1 MVGIDRVVSSSPPTE
16 PPGRRGSRFKSVE
29 CGMWTYR
36 HLLRTIIPMTVTTVM
51 AMVGLTGENETRN
64 VSRRTN
70 MESVAETIVCK
81 FGKVMYE
88 YKTTTRE
95 ESKNRRT
102 RLGKDRL
109 SLGLLLVGL
118 TIPNRISV
126 LLGNDDKHDEKG
138 CRP

>member
-1 MVGIDRVVSSSPPTE
+1 
-16 PPGRRGSRFKSVE
+16 
-29 CGMWTYR
+29 
-36 HLLRTIIPMTVTTVM
+36 MTVTTVM